1 CETQVIRPA
10 PIRRGVTHMTD
21 ETAPAYAMVQIKIK
35 NPAEFNERYSQYVF
49 PILEQFGVQMVAGSP
64 TPTTREGDFDGNWAA
79 ILRFPSMSAAQAW
92 YDSADYEPFK
102 QLRINELTDSN
113 SIVFLEGFPVTVPV
127 S

>member
-1 CETQVIRPA
+1 
-10 PIRRGVTHMTD
+10 MTD
-21 ETAPAYAMVQIKIK
+21 ATAPAYAMVQIKIK

-49 PILEQFGVQMVAGSP
+49 PILETYGVQMVAGSP
-64 TPTTREGDFDGNWAA
+64 APTTREGEFDGNWAA
-79 ILRFPSMSAAQAW
+79 ILRFPSMDAAQAW

-113 SIVFLEGFPVTVPV
+113 SIVFIEGFPVAAPV

>member
-1 CETQVIRPA
+1 
-10 PIRRGVTHMTD
+10 MTD
-21 ETAPAYAMVQIKIK
+21 ETTPAYAMVQIKIK
-35 NPAEFNERYSQYVF
+35 NPAEFNERYSQFVF
-49 PILEQFGVQMVAGSP
+49 PILEKAGAQMVAGSP

-113 SIVFLEGFPVTVPV
+113 SIVFLEGFPVTAPV
-127 S
+127 N

>member
-1 CETQVIRPA
+1 
-10 PIRRGVTHMTD
+10 MTD

-35 NPAEFNERYSQYVF
+35 DPAEFNERYSQYVF
-49 PILEQFGVQMVAGSP
+49 PILAKSGVEMVAGSP

-79 ILRFPSMSAAQAW
+79 ILRFPSMAAAQAW
-92 YDSADYEPFK
+92 YDSAEYEPFK

-113 SIVFLEGFPVTVPV
+113 SIVFLEGFPVTAPV

>member
-1 CETQVIRPA
+1 
-10 PIRRGVTHMTD
+10 MTD
-21 ETAPAYAMVQIKIK
+21 ETAPAYAMVQLTIK

>member
-1 CETQVIRPA
+1 
-10 PIRRGVTHMTD
+10 MSD

-49 PILEQFGVQMVAGSP
+49 PILEKSGVQMVAGTT

-79 ILRFPSMSAAQAW
+79 VLRFPSMEAALAW

-102 QLRINELTDSN
+102 QLRLNELTDAN
-113 SIVFLEGFPVTVPV
+113 SLVFIEGFPVTAPV

>member
-1 CETQVIRPA
+1 
-10 PIRRGVTHMTD
+10 MTD

-35 NPAEFNERYSQYVF
+35 DPAEFNERYSQYVF
-49 PILEQFGVQMVAGSP
+49 PILERSGVQMVAGSP

-79 ILRFPSMSAAQAW
+79 ILRFRSMGDALAW

-113 SIVFLEGFPVTVPV
+113 SLVFLEGFPVTAPV

>member
-1 CETQVIRPA
+1 
-10 PIRRGVTHMTD
+10 MTD
-21 ETAPAYAMVQIKIK
+21 ETTPAYAMVQIKIK